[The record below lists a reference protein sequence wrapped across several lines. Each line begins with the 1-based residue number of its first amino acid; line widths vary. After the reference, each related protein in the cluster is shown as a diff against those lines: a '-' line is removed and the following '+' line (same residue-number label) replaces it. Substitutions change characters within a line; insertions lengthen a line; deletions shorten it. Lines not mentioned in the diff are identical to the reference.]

1 MFKDIFKYELKY
13 SFGIV
18 STHIFFGVMFLLAF
32 LATIGAGGTFSGV
45 NISFGGATSAKI
57 FVNSPY
63 YMHQLMSILA
73 YVGIIFVAAIAARII
88 NRDYEFGT
96 NQWFYSLPLK
106 KSGFILGRF
115 TAGLTV
121 LLYIFSAAPIG
132 MYLGSIMPFVN
143 PDRFCPNELINYLY
157 PFLTSVL
164 PYSVMTLSLLLGLSL
179 YFKNTLTLMIGTI
192 ILLMAYPIIINM
204 PIGLDAKYWV
214 AIFDPVS
221 LYTLDYYTKYLT
233 IAEKNSELLPIAGV
247 YLYNRIF
254 VLGLTAALFAFAYR
268 KFDFGLIQ
276 NSSKLKP
283 EAPESAR
290 KQTSLPSPVVKSGST
305 ADIRKYFSLTM
316 NNFLYIIKSGPFLG
330 IFIFW
335 ILQTVMN
342 SFYIGMRYETSVY
355 LVTNT
360 VAQFLYENMIVFAI
374 AIVTIYSGEVI
385 WRERDKKFDGFFNA
399 LPVSTNII
407 FAAKLSSILFL
418 IYFMMASNIVF
429 GVLIQLFHGYYNF
442 ELGLYFKYFMIFG
455 PVFLIL
461 IALLSFVI
469 HIIVN
474 NKYLGYM
481 LVLLYYISHMFLS
494 ALDFSHPLYNY
505 AAVNFTYSDLNGFG
519 YIGKFVVLSIY
530 WLIFIRILL
539 LAAKFFWVR
548 GNETGFVQRLRIFRS
563 NLDRKTLA
571 TFTALGLCF
580 ACVGSYIFYN
590 ENILNKY
597 ETNSD
602 QEKNTVQYEKD
613 YKKYERSAQL
623 KIMETKVN
631 VDIYPQERNIYCSGL
646 YKMKNL
652 TDSVITDIHVISA
665 RTQDYKYSFSTGAI
679 MIDSCKYTSYNIYKL
694 NSPVFPGDSIEMTFE
709 MKHLTKGFKGGGA
722 SFNGTFINNFDYFPM
737 IGYSKDNEISDI
749 HKRKKYGL
757 PPKERMASI
766 NDQFERKRNYVGNAN
781 WMKFEAV
788 VSTSSD
794 QVAIAPGRLVKEWK
808 DSGRN
813 YYHYKADADIMNF
826 FCINSG
832 RYEIKKDSWN
842 GIELEI
848 YYHKPHNMN
857 IDHMI
862 KFMKTSLEVYT
873 KEFGPYQFQNLRII
887 EFPYGGFAQ
896 SFATTIPYSE
906 NLGFIIDYKSKSEQ
920 GVDYL
925 AYITAHEIAHQWWA
939 HQVCSANV
947 KGATLLTE
955 VLSQY
960 SSYIVLKQTNSP
972 EEVRT
977 FTKYAL
983 DSYLKGRSREAKKE
997 LPLLYNEDQG
1007 YIHYDKGLVVFAAF
1021 EDYLGQDSLN
1031 SALKKLVS
1039 DLKFKSDPYPV
1050 STDILPYLNAITPD
1064 SLKYIIDDMLGK
1076 IVLYDNKA
1084 VKAEYTKADNGR
1096 YSTVFEVI
1104 SNKFEADSLGTEN
1117 KVRMNDY
1124 INIGILDKDD
1134 EPVFMKKYK
1143 IDSDTISFVI
1153 ETDSLPVKAGIDPY
1167 ALLIDRDI
1175 KDNVID
1181 IVKK

>member
-13 SFGIV
+13 SFRIV

-106 KSGFILGRF
+106 KAGFVFGRF
-115 TAGLTV
+115 MAGLIV
-121 LLYIFSAAPIG
+121 ILYIFSAAPIG
-132 MYLGSIMPFVN
+132 MYLGSVMPFVN

-179 YFKNTLTLMIGTI
+179 FFRNTLSLMIGTI

-221 LYTLDYYTKYLT
+221 LYTLDFFTKYLT
-233 IAEKNSELLPIAGV
+233 IAEKNGELIPVAGV
-247 YLYNRIF
+247 YLYNRLF
-254 VLGLTAALFAFAYR
+254 VFGLSAVLFSFAYR

-283 EAPESAR
+283 EAPSDSL
-290 KQTSLPSPVVKSGST
+290 KQNSLPSPVIKSGAG
-305 ADIRKYFSLTM
+305 ADVGKYFSLTI

-335 ILQTVMN
+335 IIQTIGN

-385 WRERDKKFDGFFNA
+385 WRERDKKFDGLFNA
-399 LPVSTNII
+399 LPVSTNVI
-407 FAAKLSSILFL
+407 FTAKLSSILLL
-418 IYFMMASNIVF
+418 IYFLMASNIVF
-429 GVLIQLFHGYYNF
+429 GILIQLFNGYYSF
-442 ELGLYFKYFMIFG
+442 EPGLYFKYFMIFG

-481 LVLLYYISHMFLS
+481 LVLLYYISHMFMS
-494 ALDFSHPLYNY
+494 GLDLSHPLYNY
-505 AAVNFTYSDLNGFG
+505 AAVDFTYSDLNGFG
-519 YIGKFVVLSIY
+519 YIGRFVVLSIY

-548 GNETGFVQRLRIFRS
+548 GNETGFVQRLKIFRS

-571 TFTALGLCF
+571 AFTALGLCF
-580 ACVGSYIFYN
+580 ICVGSYIFYN
-590 ENILNKY
+590 ENVLNKY

-602 QEKNTVQYEKD
+602 QEKNSVQYEKD
-613 YKKYERSAQL
+613 YKKYERAAQPG
-623 KIMETKVN
+623 ITDTKVQ
-631 VDIYPQERNIYCSGL
+631 VDIYPEKREVLCSGI
-646 YKMKNL
+646 YKLKNS
-652 TDSVITDIHVISA
+652 TDSIITNIHVSMS
-665 RTQDYKYSFSTGAI
+665 RSEDYKYSFSTGADL
-679 MIDSCKYTSYNIYKL
+679 IDSCKYFSYNIYKL
-694 NSPVFPGDSIEMTFE
+694 NTPVFPGDSLEMSFTV
-709 MKHLTKGFKGGGA
+709 KHLTKGFKGGGA
-722 SFNGTFINNFDYFPM
+722 YFNGTFLNNFEYIPQ
-737 IGYSKDNEISDI
+737 IGYFSDNEVQDE

-757 PPKERMASI
+757 PAKERMASI
-766 NDQFERKRNYVGNAN
+766 NDPFERNRNYVGNAS
-781 WMKFEAV
+781 WTKFEAV
-788 VSTSSD
+788 VSTSAD
-794 QVAIAPGRLVKEWK
+794 QVAIAPGKLIQEW
-808 DSGRN
+808 SEGGRN
-813 YYHYKADADIMNF
+813 FYRYKTDADILSF

-832 RYEIKKDSWN
+832 RYEIKKDKWN
-842 GIELEI
+842 DVELEI
-848 YYHKPHNMN
+848 YYHKAHDQN
-857 IDHMI
+857 IDHM
-862 KFMKTSLEVYT
+862 MKMMKKSLEVYT
-873 KEFGPYQFQNLRII
+873 RDFGPYQFKNLRII

-939 HQVCSANV
+939 HQVSSANV
-947 KGATLLTE
+947 KGATFLTE

-960 SSYIVLKQTNSP
+960 SSYIVLKETNDP
-972 EEVRT
+972 KEVRT
-977 FTKYAL
+977 FTKYSL
-983 DSYLKGRSREAKKE
+983 DSYLKGRSSEDKKE
-997 LPLLYNEDQG
+997 LPLLYNENQG

-1021 EDYLGQDSLN
+1021 EDYIGKDSLN
-1031 SALKKLVS
+1031 SALKKLTS
-1039 DLKFKSDPYPV
+1039 DWKFRSDPYPV
-1050 STDILPYLNAITPD
+1050 STDILPYLNAVTPD
-1064 SLKYIIDDMLGK
+1064 SLKYMLDDMLGK

-1084 VKAEYTKADNGR
+1084 LSAEYSILGNRK
-1096 YSTVFEVI
+1096 YSTKLTVI
-1104 SNKFEADSLGTEN
+1104 SDKFEADSLGTEN
-1117 KVRMNDY
+1117 KVVMNDY
-1124 INIGILDKDD
+1124 INIGLLDKDN
-1134 EPVFMKKYK
+1134 EPVFMKKFR
-1143 IDSDTISFVI
+1143 IDKDTMSFVI

-1175 KDNVID
+1175 KDNIIDVI
-1181 IVKK
+1181 KK